1 LDRAHAYEAWGRA
14 FESLRV
20 RIFQQGEGME
30 FEINGD
36 GVPEVSPES
45 VRDQVG
51 NLKLID
57 VRRPDE
63 FKGELGHIAGSVLVT
78 LGSELESYLESLNK
92 SDTYVFVCR
101 SGARSSTSTL
111 MAQSLG
117 FSKVFNMKGGMLR
130 WNALGFPIEK

>member
-1 LDRAHAYEAWGRA
+1 
-14 FESLRV
+14 
-20 RIFQQGEGME
+20 ME

-36 GVPEVSPES
+36 GAPEVSPES
-45 VRDQVG
+45 VHDQVE
-51 NLKLID
+51 NIKLID

-63 FKGELGHIAGSVLVT
+63 FTGELGHIEGSVLVT
-78 LGSELESYLESLNK
+78 LGADLESYLESLNK